1 MEMKRAEGRWSTP
14 HGDAGGA
21 GLVAFVVLIVL
32 SVVMAS
38 ALGDL
43 GSTTVDRARAQTA
56 ADAAALAG
64 LRGGQTMASSIA
76 SRHGA
81 VLVTWAHDLASS
93 QVTVGVRFGD
103 SSAVARATD
112 AP

>member
-1 MEMKRAEGRWSTP
+1 MEMKRSEGRWSML
-14 HGDAGGA
+14 HGETGGA
-21 GLVAFVVLIVL
+21 GLVAVVVMIVL

-38 ALGDL
+38 ALDDL

-64 LRGGQTMASSIA
+64 LRGGHTMASSIA
-76 SRHGA
+76 ARHGA
-81 VLVTWAHDLASS
+81 VLVTWAHDPASS
-93 QVTVGVRFGD
+93 QVTVSVRFGEIA
-103 SSAVARATD
+103 AVARATD